1 MTNLAVAM
9 KTKAEHTADT
19 SLVDRAIAIQ
29 RMAVRTT
36 VDSGDRK
43 AGMLSALGNMLA
55 TRYSLTGEDAVLDEA
70 VDAGR
75 AALVLIGENHP
86 DRSTFEVNLVSSLSL
101 RDASHHDEVLDLLEA
116 AAMRDSAR
124 PAVRVDAASAWGRVA
139 MAAGRPDRAAHGF
152 DVAVGL
158 LPVFAA
164 RGLTRTDAAHWMAQ
178 HSQLVCDAA
187 ACALEVG
194 HADRAAE
201 LLELGRGVLMAQ
213 ALESRTD
220 LTDLRAAH
228 PALAD
233 EFGYLCRQ
241 LDSEHP
247 DEERQVL
254 AGRLAA
260 LTARIRSTPGFD
272 RFFLPSTVTQLTA
285 EARSGPIVL
294 VNASQYRCDALI
306 LTESGVAI
314 QPLPKLKLPAVH
326 ERLGELRAA
335 VDAMGGP
342 GRPAGHAGRAG
353 LALGHHHRA
362 GTQPAGSGRQP
373 TLVGAVRSA
382 GLFPLHATVLDR
394 VASSYTPTI
403 RALAHARARHISR
416 TESPTTPRVLAV
428 GMPRTPEGTD
438 LPGARKETEFLG
450 RLLPGTL
457 ELVNKDATHDA
468 VLSRLA
474 ASEWAHFACHA
485 ASDPVDPGESRLL
498 VHDHGNKPLRVVE
511 ISRLNL
517 SKPEFA
523 FLSACSTATT
533 SLDLVNESI
542 HIASAFQLAGYPHVI
557 GTLWEISD
565 TIATKISTH
574 IYTELAAC
582 HFDIRNVA
590 TSLHEAIRIVRD
602 RYPQMPTLWAAHIHV
617 GP

>member
-1 MTNLAVAM
+1 
-9 KTKAEHTADT
+9 
-19 SLVDRAIAIQ
+19 
-29 RMAVRTT
+29 
-36 VDSGDRK
+36 
-43 AGMLSALGNMLA
+43 
-55 TRYSLTGEDAVLDEA
+55 
-70 VDAGR
+70 
-75 AALVLIGENHP
+75 
-86 DRSTFEVNLVSSLSL
+86 
-101 RDASHHDEVLDLLEA
+101 
-116 AAMRDSAR
+116 
-124 PAVRVDAASAWGRVA
+124 
-139 MAAGRPDRAAHGF
+139 
-152 DVAVGL
+152 
-158 LPVFAA
+158 
-164 RGLTRTDAAHWMAQ
+164 
-178 HSQLVCDAA
+178 
-187 ACALEVG
+187 
-194 HADRAAE
+194 
-201 LLELGRGVLMAQ
+201 MAQ

-220 LTDLRAAH
+220 LTDLGAAH

-260 LTARIRSTPGFD
+260 LTARIRSTPGFN
-272 RFFLPSTVTQLTA
+272 RFLLPPTVTQLTA
-285 EARSGPIVL
+285 EARSGPVVL
-294 VNASQYRCDALI
+294 VNVSQYRCDALI

-314 QPLPKLKLPAVH
+314 QPLPKLELPAVH

-335 VDAMGGP
+335 IDAMGDPGGQQAMRDVLAWLWDTITRPILGELDPVVSRLWWVPCGP
-342 GRPAGHAGRAG
+342 
-353 LALGHHHRA
+353 LAY
-362 GTQPAGSGRQP
+362 
-373 TLVGAVRSA
+373 
-382 GLFPLHATVLDR
+382 FPLHATVLDR

-403 RALAHARARHISR
+403 RALAHARARQISR
-416 TESPTTPRVLAV
+416 TESRTTPAVLAV
-428 GMPRTPEGTD
+428 GMSRTPEGTD
-438 LPGARKETEFLG
+438 LPGARKETELLG
-450 RLLPGTL
+450 RLLPGTS
-457 ELVNKDATHDA
+457 ELVNEDATHDA

-498 VHDHGNKPLRVVE
+498 VHDHADKPLRVVE

-565 TIATKISTH
+565 TIATKIATH

-590 TSLHEAIRIVRD
+590 TGLHEAIRMVRD